1 VLGAVLP
8 QVKEQFPEKYQAILT
23 EFGSELR
30 IEAMAVAGEEAIDVA
45 MPILGMAKTGLM
57 TAIEGLVTS
66 EEVVPTRVEL
76 PEQKKPR
83 TKNKVEELIEET
95 VAAEEKKKASR
106 A

>member
-1 VLGAVLP
+1 
-8 QVKEQFPEKYQAILT
+8 
-23 EFGSELR
+23 
-30 IEAMAVAGEEAIDVA
+30 
-45 MPILGMAKTGLM
+45 M

-83 TKNKVEELIEET
+83 TKNKVEELVEET